1 LDNVDY
7 YRYNNVKGIFV
18 DSNEL
23 GTTGEFDDLRSY
35 LTAKTFWDPK
45 MTQEEFYSHMN
56 EFLLAV
62 YGPGGGKLRE
72 FIDLAEELTEDTCFH
87 WGLDMKMFIT
97 SAKQTVDLSAKG
109 LPSDLTLDMIE
120 NYETTDWS
128 PYYQYYEAVVVSC
141 ELLDRGRA
149 LFAEAME
156 LAETDEQ
163 RKAIGQASI
172 QLDLLESYYRDAL
185 NTAIKENVQ
194 FLCEAY
200 LKENANLTSSKIKS
214 LATKVGEHVLK
225 AELLP
230 AYGQFNRAVCEK
242 ALSFNIRVYG
252 VGRSFAEVKRYEKN
266 PDRWF

>member
-1 LDNVDY
+1 
-7 YRYNNVKGIFV
+7 
-18 DSNEL
+18 
-23 GTTGEFDDLRSY
+23 
-35 LTAKTFWDPK
+35 
-45 MTQEEFYSHMN
+45 
-56 EFLLAV
+56 
-62 YGPGGGKLRE
+62 
-72 FIDLAEELTEDTCFH
+72 
-87 WGLDMKMFIT
+87 
-97 SAKQTVDLSAKG
+97 
-109 LPSDLTLDMIE
+109 MIE

-128 PYYQYYEAVVVSC
+128 PYYQYYEATVVSC

-156 LAETDEQ
+156 MAETDEQ
-163 RKAIGQASI
+163 RKAIEQATV
-172 QLDLLESYYRDAL
+172 QLDLLESYYRDEL
-185 NTAIKENVQ
+185 NTAIKKNIQ

-252 VGRSFAEVKRYEKN
+252 VGRSFAEVKRYERN